1 MNRVYIKTYGCQM
14 NERDSEAVSALLR
27 GRGYSIVDDER
38 SADVVLLNTCAVR
51 DQAEQKAIGKTGYL
65 AKRKRTDP
73 NFVIGVMGCMA
84 QNRGEELLDRLP
96 DLDLLV
102 GTQKFHRVPEML
114 DQIVASQRG
123 LGPKPST
130 LVDLAEESG
139 SQETIKDHLPDQRQI
154 SAFVSIMQGCNMHCT
169 FCIVPKTR
177 GAERYR
183 SMDAIVEEVEGLVA
197 QGTKE
202 VTLLGQ
208 IVNSYGMRH
217 IPYVNGKSP
226 FVQLLE
232 RVNAVEGLERIR
244 FTSPHPRGFQKDLV
258 AAYGELEK
266 LMPYV
271 HLPLQ
276 SGSDRML
283 RLMRR
288 PYTVRRFREI
298 VQQLREVSPGICFST
313 DIIVGFPGET
323 EEDFEA
329 TRSLFDELAFEM
341 AFIFKYSERSGTKA
355 AELGDDVPVEIKE
368 ARNQALLGI
377 LGKHSLRSNE
387 TTVGG
392 IEKVLVEGPAR
403 KGEGMFMGRNP
414 GNRKV
419 IFPGSPRLVGEIVPV
434 RVREATVSTLLGDL
448 VLSGVDTTD
457 VDRALARELEDTEDG
472 FAKHAAP
479 YRGMFGGEPDLSSR
493 EGYGHQS
500 PR

>member
-1 MNRVYIKTYGCQM
+1 M

-27 GRGYSIVDDER
+27 GRGYSMVDDEA

-51 DQAEQKAIGKTGYL
+51 DQAEQKAIGKSGHL
-65 AKRKRTDP
+65 AKRKRANP
-73 NFVIGVMGCMA
+73 NFVLGVMGCMA
-84 QNRGEELLDRLP
+84 QNRGEDLLDKLP

-114 DQIVASQRG
+114 DQIMASQKG
-123 LGPKPST
+123 LGPKPTT

-139 SQETIKDHLPDQRQI
+139 SEETIKDHAPGERQT

-183 SMDAIVEEVEGLVA
+183 SMDAIIAEVEQLVA

-208 IVNSYGMRH
+208 IVNSYGMRQV
-217 IPYVNGKSP
+217 PYVDGKSP

-232 RVNAVEGLERIR
+232 RVNAVDGLERIR

-276 SGSDRML
+276 SGSDRVL

-298 VQQLREVSPGICFST
+298 VQQLREVSPNIAFST
-313 DIIVGFPGET
+313 DVIVGFPGET

-329 TRSLFDELAFEM
+329 TRSLFDELAFDM

-355 AELGDDVPVEIKE
+355 AELGDDVPTEIKE
-368 ARNQALLGI
+368 ARNQALLEI
-377 LGKHSLRSNE
+377 LGKHSLRRNE
-387 TTVGG
+387 SLIGTVQ
-392 IEKVLVEGPAR
+392 EVLVEGPAR

-419 IFPGSPRLVGEIVPV
+419 IFRGSQRLVGEIVPV
-434 RVREATVSTLLGDL
+434 RVREATVSTVLGEL
-448 VLSGVDTTD
+448 VLSGVDVSD
-457 VDRALARELEDTEDG
+457 AVA
-472 FAKHAAP
+472 
-479 YRGMFGGEPDLSSR
+479 M
-493 EGYGHQS
+493 
-500 PR
+500 